1 MRPYDDITEYD
12 EPWEFQKLKTDISE
26 IVQKNKIINL
36 LLILFRYLRCTVQ
49 IKFRMIKFEFYFL

>member
-36 LLILFRYLRCTVQ
+36 LIIPIRYLRCTVQ

>member
-26 IVQKNKIINL
+26 IVQKKIINL
-36 LLILFRYLRCTVQ
+36 
-49 IKFRMIKFEFYFL
+49 